1 MNMSL
6 TFKETMSGY
15 FALGAADPTEGANVG
30 KQNGTRLA
38 MHAKV
43 SLDDL
48 DRFLSDPNHLGSLTG
63 TIDFPPLGMG
73 ITANSGVFNLFKPTD
88 DPDMTYPEHCIN
100 RTNNSASI

>member
-1 MNMSL
+1 MSISL

-15 FALGAADPTEGANVG
+15 FTLGVTDPAEGAKVG
-30 KQNGTRLA
+30 KQNNTQIA

-63 TIDFPPLGMG
+63 TIDTV
-73 ITANSGVFNLFKPTD
+73 TATISESSWPSLT
-88 DPDMTYPEHCIN
+88 
-100 RTNNSASI
+100 R